1 MPRVKLLA
9 ACGLAGL
16 ALTACGNSSKPEAGS
31 ASIKPVP
38 VVGRGRIDDPLAKH
52 LACLE
57 AQHIDAVRVGG
68 TNIQIG
74 PGNTGP
80 LIVFTPTPGQAQGDQ
95 ISGQAQAAE
104 IIGAALLYPR
114 GYTDQQLSPIEACV
128 ALGVKG

>member
-1 MPRVKLLA
+1 MQLLT
-9 ACGLAGL
+9 ACGLIAL

-38 VVGRGRIDDPLAKH
+38 VASRGRIDDPRATH
-52 LACLE
+52 LACLK
-57 AQHIDAVRVGG
+57 AHHIDALGVGR

-74 PGNTGP
+74 PGNSGP
-80 LIVFTPTPGQAQGDQ
+80 LIVFTPTSGQAQGDQ
-95 ISGQAQAAE
+95 ITGQAQAAE

-114 GYTDQQLSPIEACV
+114 AYTDTQLSPIEACI